1 MSELVRFLFGIVATM
16 QNWRD
21 LLLARAPGQRDRI
34 VHVALA
40 ADEGGMNLDMPD
52 AVLQSIAAKGTA
64 AGERFEAFAF
74 DNHYWIRWRC
84 LAAALQHYTQQVA
97 RTAKPELRVD
107 DYADVYALPESPE
120 TEPPSYAFSS
130 YFQRDESARLLRA
143 LVLQGDAWSDM
154 QPDLAQGA
162 PRPAP
167 QMKVTPI
174 Y

>member
-1 MSELVRFLFGIVATM
+1 M
-16 QNWRD
+16 
-21 LLLARAPGQRDRI
+21 
-34 VHVALA
+34 
-40 ADEGGMNLDMPD
+40 
-52 AVLQSIAAKGTA
+52 
-64 AGERFEAFAF
+64 
-74 DNHYWIRWRC
+74 
-84 LAAALQHYTQQVA
+84 
-97 RTAKPELRVD
+97 
-107 DYADVYALPESPE
+107 PESPE

-143 LVLQGDAWSDM
+143 LVMQGDAWSDM